1 MRELEKL
8 NEGVNLMKFAY
19 FPGCS
24 LGSFGNDYHLSLKY
38 VTEALGMELVEVED
52 WVCCGGFSAR
62 ATSHLLSIALPVL
75 SLSHAEKAGFHQL
88 VAPCSICSSRFKA
101 ANAEL
106 DHDADLKKKIH
117 EVFDY
122 KYQGNVRIYH
132 PLEVFLEIG
141 LDKIRERIRK
151 KLTGLKI
158 ACYYGCLLT
167 RPPKIAQFDQVEN
180 PQSMD
185 SLIRVLGAETTDWS
199 FKTKCCGA
207 LMTLASSDMAL
218 KLSKDV
224 LRGAKEA
231 GANAIAVACPLCQAN
246 LDGRQGQIEETYKT
260 RYGIPILYFTQL
272 MGLAFGAY
280 PKEVG
285 IQKLLT
291 SPREVLGSIG
301 IM

>member
-1 MRELEKL
+1 
-8 NEGVNLMKFAY
+8 MKFAY

-24 LGSFGNDYHLSLKY
+24 LGSFGYDYHLSLKY
-38 VTEALGMELVEVED
+38 VTEALGMDLVEVED

-75 SLSHAEKAGFHQL
+75 SLSHAEKAGMNRL
-88 VAPCSICSSRFKA
+88 VAPCSICVSRFKA

-106 DHDADLKKKIH
+106 EHDADLMEKIH

-122 KYQGNVRIYH
+122 NYQGKVKVYH
-132 PLEVFLEIG
+132 PLEVFLEMG
-141 LDKIRERIRK
+141 LEKIRERIRK
-151 KLTGLKI
+151 KLTGLKV

-167 RPPKIAQFDQVEN
+167 RPPEIARFDKVED

-185 SLIRVLGAETTDWS
+185 SIVRALGAEAMDWPL
-199 FKTKCCGA
+199 KTKCCGG
-207 LMTLASSDMAL
+207 LTTLSLSDMVL
-218 KLSKDV
+218 KLSNDV
-224 LRGAKEA
+224 LQGAKEA

-246 LDGRQGQIEETYKT
+246 LDVRQRQIEETYHT

-291 SPREVLGSIG
+291 SPRDVLGTIG
-301 IM
+301 LM